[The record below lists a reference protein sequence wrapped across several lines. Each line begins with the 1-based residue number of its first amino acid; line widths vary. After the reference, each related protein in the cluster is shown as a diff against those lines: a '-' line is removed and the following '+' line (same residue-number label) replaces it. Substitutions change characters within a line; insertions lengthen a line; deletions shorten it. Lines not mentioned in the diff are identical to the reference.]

1 MVRSSTFKKLFITT
15 TVLASIA
22 LSGCETTTSGSSARV
37 DLGDLNDQL
46 NDIVSNNS
54 CTASFQCKVLEVGE
68 RACGG
73 PSRYVV
79 YSTLNNTQ
87 EQAEQLA
94 ERITAAEKSS
104 DQALTV
110 NDCSPV
116 LPVQSLCISQQC
128 QAIEIR

>member
-1 MVRSSTFKKLFITT
+1 MVRSTLKKLFITT
-15 TVLASIA
+15 GIFAVIA
-22 LSGCETTTSGSSARV
+22 LTGCETTTSSNSSKV
-37 DLGDLNDQL
+37 DLSDLNEQL
-46 NDIVSNNS
+46 NELASNNS
-54 CTASFQCKVLEVGE
+54 CTATFQCKVLEVGE

-79 YSTLNNTQ
+79 YSTLNTAQ

-94 ERITAAEKSS
+94 ERITMAEKNAEQS
-104 DQALTV
+104 LTV

-128 QAIEIR
+128 QAIEIK

>member
-1 MVRSSTFKKLFITT
+1 MVRSSTLKKLFITT
-15 TVLASIA
+15 TMLASIA
-22 LSGCETTTSGSSARV
+22 LTGCETTTSGSSTSV
-37 DLGDLNDQL
+37 DLSDLNDQL

-79 YSTLNNTQ
+79 YSTLNTAQ
-87 EQAEQLA
+87 EKAEQLA
-94 ERITAAEKSS
+94 EQITAVERSS
-104 DQALTV
+104 GQALTV

-128 QAIEIR
+128 QAIEIK

>member
-1 MVRSSTFKKLFITT
+1 MVRSSIFKKLFITT

-79 YSTLNNTQ
+79 YSTLNNAQ

-94 ERITAAEKSS
+94 EQITAVERSS
-104 DQALTV
+104 GQALTV
-110 NDCSPV
+110 TDCSPV

-128 QAIEIR
+128 QAIEIK

>member
-46 NDIVSNNS
+46 
-54 CTASFQCKVLEVGE
+54 LEVGE

-128 QAIEIR
+128 QAIEIK